1 MNDYR
6 KKVTEYL
13 NKNVSSDIASEI
25 ERTIFNWTI
34 VTSENNSITRLWTN
48 DLFKNLYITK
58 ASSIIDNINPES
70 HIGNKNLVSK
80 IMNGVVDPSNLVNM
94 SPYDI
99 FPEKWEI
106 IIKRQENTIIEKEKE
121 KAYTDQFK
129 CHKCKKRKCTY
140 YQMQTRSADEPMT
153 VFITCVNC
161 KNKWKI

>member
-6 KKVTEYL
+6 KNVLEHL
-13 NKNVSSDIASEI
+13 NKYVSSENSNDI
-25 ERTIFNWTI
+25 ERSIFNWTI
-34 VTSENNSITRLWTN
+34 VTSEQNSITRLWTN
-48 DLFKNLYITK
+48 TIFKNLYIEK
-58 ASSIIDNINPES
+58 AANIIDNINPDS
-70 HIGNKNLVSK
+70 HIGNKNLILK
-80 IMNGVVDPSNLVNM
+80 IKNGTIDPSNIVNM

-99 FPEKWEI
+99 FPEKWEL
-106 IIKRQENTIIEKEKE
+106 IIKRQENTIIEKERE

-129 CHKCKKRKCTY
+129 CHKCKQKKCTY